1 MTMPRPSG
9 KAMKIAEQTIPG
21 LRRDPAIRKGTERS
35 KEMSRD
41 AVELKIMDVNERRG
55 MNP

>member
-21 LRRDPAIRKGTERS
+21 LRRDPSIRRGTQRS

-41 AVELKIMDVNERRG
+41 AVELKIIDVNEHRG

>member
-9 KAMKIAEQTIPG
+9 KAMKIAEQTVPG
-21 LRRDPAIRKGTERS
+21 LRRDPSICQGTKRR

-41 AVELKIMDVNERRG
+41 AIELKIIDINEHRG